1 MRVSVLSLC
10 FALIA
15 LGCGSTT
22 AGSGG
27 SGGGSGGSGG
37 SGGAG
42 GGSGGSGG
50 GTGGAGGNYML
61 AGTVSIGPITLQPN
75 QETTVC
81 IVKRLGNANALDITR
96 MHTMLAP
103 GSHHMILYKSS
114 DTTEQLMP
122 QPCM

>member
-15 LGCGSTT
+15 IGCGSTT

-37 SGGAG
+37 GSGGAG
-42 GGSGGSGG
+42 GGSGGAGG

-61 AGTVSIGPITLQPN
+61 AGTVSIGPIPLGPG
-75 QETTVC
+75 EEKTVC
-81 IVKRLGNANALDITR
+81 ITKRLGNAAALDITR
-96 MHTMLAP
+96 MHTSLAP
-103 GSHHMILYKSS
+103 
-114 DTTEQLMP
+114 
-122 QPCM
+122 